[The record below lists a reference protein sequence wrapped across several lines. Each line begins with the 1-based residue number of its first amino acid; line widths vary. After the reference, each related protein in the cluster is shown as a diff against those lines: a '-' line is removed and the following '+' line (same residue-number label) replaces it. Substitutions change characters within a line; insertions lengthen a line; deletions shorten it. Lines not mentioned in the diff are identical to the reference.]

1 MKEDIILHFI
11 HCQTQ
16 IRLNHWSTFGDAE
29 HRALG
34 KLYDKLD
41 GLIDEFVEIMIGK
54 PEYGRPKYDD
64 DFCLG
69 LNDPSVVDMKTYLS
83 QFKDFLY
90 SLSNLLDPIKDTDLL
105 NQRDTILGEI
115 NHTLYF
121 LTLKY

>member
-1 MKEDIILHFI
+1 MKEDIILHLI

-29 HRALG
+29 HRKLG
-34 KLYDKLD
+34 KLYDILD
-41 GLIDEFVEIMIGK
+41 GLIDEFVETMIGK
-54 PEYGRPKYDD
+54 PEYGRPKYEN
-64 DFCLG
+64 DFCMG
-69 LNDPSVVDMKTYLS
+69 LNDPSVVDIKTYLS

-90 SLSNLLDPIKDTDLL
+90 SLTGILDPIKDTDLL
-105 NQRDTILGEI
+105 NQRDGILGEI